1 MKDWSMKMTAH
12 RKWPLVVARV
22 TLARVTL
29 AGVVLAS
36 VPLCLFGLSG
46 CRGATKL
53 ATEAI
58 AGKEVADSL
67 THSERDATLKDVT
80 SRKAQAEAKRF
91 NNDPR
96 VLLGAHLNT
105 SWMEFRTQPSPMQA
119 AEPAVWTMNIW
130 QIGKPAKNNNWIDE
144 FKYAHDK
151 LLHLIVVSKDLAYFN
166 HVYPDFRGDG
176 LFITSQT
183 LPRGG
188 TYKAF
193 AAYTPM
199 RGVQEVAQHEFK
211 VLAAGAVDAPSPVFS
226 QSPVFLLKVD
236 EAVHGWM
243 TRRVISKPEGQPEA
257 AGGEAYRIGLMLAPQ
272 PAAGQP
278 VTLHFRLRNIFDQP
292 VTDLQPYLG
301 AMGYAVILSAD
312 SKIFLD
318 VRPTDDAISDIS
330 NVPNGN
336 DAAHESDES
345 STRLS
350 ASAAGPDVSFQ
361 TVFPAAGLYKIWGQF
376 QHKGRIITA
385 PFVVRVSATKAQAT
399 KRLSE

>member
-1 MKDWSMKMTAH
+1 MKMTAH
-12 RKWPLVVARV
+12 RKWPLVVARTLARV

-29 AGVVLAS
+29 AGVVLAG

-58 AGKEVADSL
+58 AGKEVADSMAKGK
-67 THSERDATLKDVT
+67 RDATA
-80 SRKAQAEAKRF
+80 RQAQAESKRL
-91 NNDPR
+91 NSDAR
-96 VLLGAHLNT
+96 VLLGTHLNT
-105 SWMEFRTQPSPMQA
+105 SWMEFRTQPNPMRA
-119 AEPAVWTMNIW
+119 AEPSVWTMNIW

-144 FKYAHDK
+144 FKYVHDK

-211 VLAAGAVDAPSPVFS
+211 VLAAGAVDAPSPVLS
-226 QSPVFLLKVD
+226 QSSAFLLKAD
-236 EAVHGWM
+236 EAVNGWM

-257 AGGEAYRIGLMLAPQ
+257 TGGEAYHVGLMLAPQSAAGQ

-301 AMGYAVILSAD
+301 AMAYAVILSAD
-312 SKIFLD
+312 TKIFLD
-318 VRPTDDAISDIS
+318 VRPTNDAISDISNIS

-350 ASAAGPDVSFQ
+350 ASAPGPDVSFQ

-385 PFVVRVSATKAQAT
+385 PFVVNVAATKAQAT
-399 KRLSE
+399 K